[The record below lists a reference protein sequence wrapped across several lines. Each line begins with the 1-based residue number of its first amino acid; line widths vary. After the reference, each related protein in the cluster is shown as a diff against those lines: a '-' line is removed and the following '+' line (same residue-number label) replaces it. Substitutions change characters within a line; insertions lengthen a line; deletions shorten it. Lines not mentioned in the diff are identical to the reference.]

1 MKERIIRLYDIK
13 IHQLLEV
20 KKLGKGVYKYFL
32 KMFIVDIRDVSGR
45 TMFGVKVDKDYS
57 KSLRR
62 VFRRIQESMHLIKK
76 NRR

>member
-1 MKERIIRLYDIK
+1 MKEKLIRLYDIK

-20 KKLGKGVYKYFL
+20 KKLGKGIRSYVR
-32 KMFIVDIRDVSGR
+32 KMFIVDIRDIGGK
-45 TMFGVKVDKDYS
+45 TMFGVKVDKDYG

-62 VFRRIQESMHLIKK
+62 VFRRIQESLHLIKK